1 MIFEI
6 NDSLEA
12 VEDKYKENKLENK
25 STDATFKLPKMN
37 M

>member
-12 VEDKYKENKLENK
+12 VEDKYKENKLKNK
-25 STDATFKLPKMN
+25 STDDTFKLPNMN